1 MKVPVRPT
9 PSLSKSTRVCV
20 CVCVCVC
27 NKVNQI
33 EILFL
38 IHVPV
43 NLSELNDLCKL
54 CIQIFGA
61 RNKKLVSNV
70 VSDDIMNVHLLLYVV
85 VLVLI
90 GCDIML

>member
-1 MKVPVRPT
+1 MT
-9 PSLSKSTRVCV
+9 CV
-20 CVCVCVC
+20 
-27 NKVNQI
+27 NFAFKM
-33 EILFL
+33 
-38 IHVPV
+38 
-43 NLSELNDLCKL
+43 
-54 CIQIFGA
+54 FGA